1 MFLMLWQTMYKVS
14 DAGIILLKFLQVFLN
29 TLGTISQVR
38 YLIDFASK
46 LPTTMYM
53 VKAWLGLGNDEFEKC
68 VACPKCHTLYYIKDC
83 TVQRPNG
90 LVSKR
95 CSHVRYLRHPHR
107 NKRREC
113 GTVLMKTMRSKSG
126 SLFLHPKLL
135 YCYNKVSKSLR
146 DLVTKPGFL
155 QKCEELPRQQECMAD
170 VYHGDVLN
178 GFADDDGTKFLSK
191 PGKLGLMLNVDWFQP
206 YKHTTYSCDVMYL
219 VVMNLPR
226 HERFKRENII
236 IAGIIPGPKEP
247 KGNINSYLQPIVDYL
262 CDLWKGVIY
271 QDQALKWDGHGCSM
285 CLKEFATSSFESK
298 IDFSGYDTDNW
309 ELRTNEI
316 HLLPANSALNAS
328 CKTQLQQVV
337 RDTGA
342 RYSALY
348 QLPYYDA
355 VRFLVIDPMHC
366 LFLGIAKHCLTLW
379 KQEGLLSDK
388 DFRLLQMRVDAVVP
402 PPEIVRIPSKVAT
415 GFSGFSAD
423 QWKNW
428 VCYYSLFALKGILP
442 SRHYDLWS
450 HYVSACR
457 YMCSRSISP
466 EQCANAE
473 KELLEFCKGFQ
484 SIYGAER
491 CTPNIHLSCHLGDC
505 VKDYGP
511 VYGFW
516 CFSFERFNGIMG
528 KYHKNNHNIGVQ
540 FMRKLTRDTR
550 LHAIPFPDNCKE
562 IFSVL
567 PACSEGSVADT
578 LHAGDITLQ
587 VSPRPPIKRV
597 ALGCL
602 ESAAMA
608 DLYSVL
614 YPNQDIHCPR
624 LCDSY

>member
-1 MFLMLWQTMYKVS
+1 MAAS
-14 DAGIILLKFLQVFLN
+14 RKF
-29 TLGTISQVR
+29 
-38 YLIDFASK
+38 
-46 LPTTMYM
+46 
-53 VKAWLGLGNDEFEKC
+53 C
-68 VACPKCHTLYYIKDC
+68 V
-83 TVQRPNG
+83 
-90 LVSKR
+90 
-95 CSHVRYLRHPHR
+95 
-107 NKRREC
+107 EC
-113 GTVLMKTMRSKSG
+113 GKNFSKSAYY
-126 SLFLHPKLL
+126 LHTPCSKT
-135 YCYNKVSKSLR
+135 SKS
-146 DLVTKPGFL
+146 
-155 QKCEELPRQQECMAD
+155 
-170 VYHGDVLN
+170 H
-178 GFADDDGTKFLSK
+178 S
-191 PGKLGLMLNVDWFQP
+191 
-206 YKHTTYSCDVMYL
+206 
-219 VVMNLPR
+219 
-226 HERFKRENII
+226 ER
-236 IAGIIPGPKEP
+236 
-247 KGNINSYLQPIVDYL
+247 S
-262 CDLWKGVIY
+262 
-271 QDQALKWDGHGCSM
+271 GCSK

-298 IDFSGYDTDNW
+298 TDFSGYDTDNW
-309 ELRTNEI
+309 EPRTNDI
-316 HLLPANSALNAS
+316 HRLHANSALNAS

-379 KQEGLLSDK
+379 KQEGLL
-388 DFRLLQMRVDAVVP
+388 
-402 PPEIVRIPSKVAT
+402 IPSKVAT

-491 CTPNIHLSCHLGDC
+491 CTPNMHLSCHLGDC

-528 KYHKNNHNIGVQ
+528 NYHKNNHNIGVQ
-540 FMRKLTRDTR
+540 FMRKFTRDTR
-550 LHAIPFPDNCKE
+550 LHAMPFPDNCKE
-562 IFSVL
+562 MFSVL

-578 LHAGDITLQ
+578 LHAGHITLQ

-597 ALGCL
+597 ALDCL

-608 DLYSVL
+608 DLSKKSH
-614 YPNQDIHCPR
+614 DW
-624 LCDSY
+624 